1 VQILRQPAYARSLH
15 FSGRD
20 IAGLYLQAEQIWRV
34 HQMKWR
40 QWLQDFRGALGQ
52 QKNIFLA
59 KRKAKEYI
67 EVKQT
72 EYRRVTQLRV
82 VNALERNLCLE
93 RL

>member
-1 VQILRQPAYARSLH
+1 
-15 FSGRD
+15 
-20 IAGLYLQAEQIWRV
+20 
-34 HQMKWR
+34 MKWR

-72 EYRRVTQLRV
+72 E
-82 VNALERNLCLE
+82 
-93 RL
+93 